1 MMFGVFFIGAALAL
15 LTAAALLILI
25 CAAALSTHIE
35 LSCAVQKYENRLELH
50 YIIKGRKCQY

>member
-25 CAAALSTHIE
+25 CAAAVCT
-35 LSCAVQKYENRLELH
+35 VRLINKLIDDLKNDEEDVKNEED
-50 YIIKGRKCQY
+50 I